1 MNWIDKILSH
11 KPKKSTYAGMLSGN
25 TPIFTNFGTDI
36 FASDVVNQ
44 AIQCIVSE
52 MQKLNPVHVRKNGN
66 DLLPVGD
73 DRQRILDQPNGF
85 MTKSELIE
93 RMVWNLFYDYN
104 SFAVPVYEV
113 WKDKDGSEKRRYQ
126 AIYPIRPT
134 NTTFIEDST
143 GRLFV
148 KFLFPNRFE
157 TTLPYDDVIHVRYR
171 YSSND
176 YMGGNTF
183 GQPDHEALLKTL
195 QLNNSLLDG
204 VLHAMKSSF
213 AVNGIV
219 KYNTMMDDGTIE
231 QNMKKFENQLKNSE
245 NGFLGLDIK
254 NEFTPLKKEVKLV
267 DNDTLKFID
276 EKILRTFGVPLSILS
291 GDYTPSQLSAFYQ
304 KTLEPLIVKFSEAF
318 TRVLF
323 TGKERGH
330 GNEIQ
335 FYPKDL
341 IFMSVDQT
349 LEMVRLLG
357 DSGSLYEN
365 EKRVAFGL
373 QPLKELD
380 GVRMQSL
387 NYVSVEIADQYQ
399 MKQEGTGGGEDEEQP
414 V

>member
-1 MNWIDKILSH
+1 M
-11 KPKKSTYAGMLSGN
+11 
-25 TPIFTNFGTDI
+25 
-36 FASDVVNQ
+36 
-44 AIQCIVSE
+44 
-52 MQKLNPVHVRKNGN
+52 
-66 DLLPVGD
+66 
-73 DRQRILDQPNGF
+73 
-85 MTKSELIE
+85 
-93 RMVWNLFYDYN
+93 
-104 SFAVPVYEV
+104 
-113 WKDKDGSEKRRYQ
+113 
-126 AIYPIRPT
+126 
-134 NTTFIEDST
+134 
-143 GRLFV
+143 

-176 YMGGNTF
+176 YMGGNIF